1 MWAGRY
7 LVPTPYATDIREHVH
22 TRTRDVR
29 AVLRPQHRELDLQTP
44 DRTFVLRANEGFLNI
59 VSAPL
64 VTAILKEA
72 PWVRLQFAPKPD
84 NDALQLR
91 EGGSIC
97 TDPITSR

>member
-1 MWAGRY
+1 M
-7 LVPTPYATDIREHVH
+7 PTPYARDIREHVH

-29 AVLRPQHRELDLQTP
+29 VVLRPQHRELDLQTP

-91 EGGSIC
+91 EGRIDLGIGV
-97 TDPITSR
+97 